1 MSAKSAAAALL
12 KNDTELAAFAA
23 TLRPGWQAGKRE
35 AVNAYLRE
43 NVMNT
48 WTLTLAADAA
58 GCTEEQAIAALLYM
72 EPLRMGTTCVCRGEA
87 ALLFQAG

>member
-12 KNDTELAAFAA
+12 KHDTELAAFAS
-23 TLRPGWQAGKRE
+23 TLDPVWVANRCEVVRS
-35 AVNAYLRE
+35 YIRE

-58 GCTEEQAIAALLYM
+58 GCTEEQVVAALVYM
-72 EPLRMGTTCVCRGEA
+72 EPFRLGSTCVCRGEA
-87 ALLFQAG
+87 AILFGAG